1 MISTELYQQWADL
14 SNSERV
20 SLFRELP
27 HDRADQFFLGLSS
40 REQVSL
46 LLALPDSEQRSCLRL
61 LPPDD
66 AADLIQLAPEEDSA
80 SLAGQLDDVT
90 RREVNA
96 LLAYKEDAAGGLM
109 NPRFARVRPDMTID
123 EAISYL
129 RRQAD
134 HLGDT
139 ALHLRSGWIATVARG
154 PGLPRL
160 ILGRPLQFGARRDA
174 NRNRLRRRQIDQEL

>member
-1 MISTELYQQWADL
+1 MISTELYQRWADL

-66 AADLIQLAPEEDSA
+66 AADLIQLAPEEDRA

-90 RREVNA
+90 RREVSA
-96 LLAYKEDAAGGLM
+96 LLAYKEDEAGGLM
-109 NPRFARVRPDMTID
+109 NPRYARVRPDMTVD
-123 EAISYL
+123 EAVSYL
-129 RRQAD
+129 RQQARAKVETIYVAYVLDDQRHLLGVVSFRELFAAAD
-134 HLGDT
+134 H
-139 ALHLRSGWIATVARG
+139 ALRV
-154 PGLPRL
+154 
-160 ILGRPLQFGARRDA
+160 RDIM
-174 NRNRLRRRQIDQEL
+174 RTE